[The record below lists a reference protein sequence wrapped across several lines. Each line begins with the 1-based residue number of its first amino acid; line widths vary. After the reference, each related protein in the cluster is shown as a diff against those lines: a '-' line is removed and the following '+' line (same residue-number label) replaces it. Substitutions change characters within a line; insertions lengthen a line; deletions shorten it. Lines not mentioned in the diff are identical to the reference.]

1 MKVSAR
7 VEQSLQAL
15 AQLAG
20 AYGNGP
26 VPLGQVAEEGG
37 ITLPFLEQLMLG
49 LRRKG
54 LVTSVRGVRGGYSL
68 AKDPTQI
75 SVGDI
80 MAAVEGPFVPPRNV
94 WALVQKKVMD
104 TLNSVT
110 LADLCH
116 PKPTGAGKRSPTR
129 QPAEESTS
137 MTATATQEKMTVIP
151 DLQVTVE
158 RKEILKANSLEVKK
172 GEVQPVM
179 RPNGAGKSSLWWRK
193 GCPKCGGDMYQDR
206 LLGDEWEL
214 NCLQCGYVV
223 PRAKAQTLELT
234 TSRAKGDLAFTALH
248 RQDGRMPR

>member
-20 AYGNGP
+20 AYGKGP

-37 ITLPFLEQLMLG
+37 ITLPFLEQLMLS

-80 MAAVEGPFVPPRNV
+80 MAAVDGPLVPARNA
-94 WALVQKKVMD
+94 WALVQKRVIA
-104 TLNSVT
+104 LLHSVT
-110 LADLCH
+110 LADLCR
-116 PKPTGAGKRSPTR
+116 PQPMATEERSPAR
-129 QPAEESTS
+129 QPAEEETS
-137 MTATATQEKMTVIP
+137 MTSTDTRDKTVIQ

-158 RKEILKANSLEVKK
+158 TPK
-172 GEVQPVM
+172 GNNLVVERGRDHAPA
-179 RPNGAGKSSLWWRK
+179 RPNSSGKRNLWFCK
-193 GCPKCGGDMYQDR
+193 GCPKCGGDLFQQP
-206 LLGDEWEL
+206 LLGEEWEV

-223 PRAKAQTLELT
+223 PSAQAQVLELT
-234 TSRAKGDLAFTALH
+234 NSIAKGDSAKNGLLN
-248 RQDGRMPR
+248 GRRTP